1 MSFLAS
7 RVSQVSVFYRT
18 LGCLVLCLAA
28 SSASAT
34 KIFDFNASNLGV
46 IDSSTSDIAYD
57 SVGMTVGTIGVTITA
72 FKLENNGSGS
82 ITDQVQI
89 QGGGTGVYVSS
100 GNNLGVSSMH
110 PSLSGDSHSLDGGD
124 SGLTTSS
131 DPDEG
136 LLFSFTR
143 AIDLTYINFDSFS
156 GSDDFNLTV
165 DGVSVLVDYNS
176 GDSSP
181 LVTNVAGQSDEFF
194 FNGVHGTEFLFW
206 ADGDSDSFRIDRMWV
221 VPEPATLA
229 LFSFGLAGIGAMR
242 RRKLLT

>member
-1 MSFLAS
+1 MSLAS
-7 RVSQVSVFYRT
+7 RGSQVSVFTRT

-46 IDSSTSDIAYD
+46 TASSTSNVAYD

-72 FKLENNGSGS
+72 FKLENNGSGT
-82 ITDQVQI
+82 ITDQEQI
-89 QGGGTGVYVSS
+89 LGGGTGVYVSS
-100 GNNLGVSSMH
+100 GDNLGVSSMH
-110 PSLSGDSHSLDGGD
+110 PNLSGDSHSLDGG
-124 SGLTTSS
+124 SSELTTSS

-143 AIDLTYINFDSFS
+143 AVSLTYINFDSFS

-176 GDSSP
+176 SDTSA
-181 LVTNVAGQSDEFF
+181 LVTNVVGQEDEFI
-194 FNGVHGTEFLFW
+194 FNGIYGTQFLFW
-206 ADGDSDSFRIDRMWV
+206 ADGNSDSFRIDRMSV

-229 LFSFGLAGIGAMR
+229 LFGLGLAGLGLGR
-242 RRKLLT
+242 RRRTIR